1 MTASHLRFAGVA
13 KAFGKTRVLEPF
25 DLEIAEGEFFVLLG
39 PSGCGKT
46 TILRMTAGLETPSAG
61 EIYLRGAALSG
72 IPPERRDIAMVFQDY
87 ALYPHMSV
95 HGNMAFGLRRHGV
108 ARAEADA
115 RVRSTATMLGIDGLL
130 ARRPNQLSGGQQ
142 QRVALGRAIVR
153 NPALFLMDEPLS
165 NLDAQVRTTVRTELK
180 ELQRR
185 LGVTTL
191 YVTHD
196 HLEAMT
202 LADRMAVLHDGVI
215 AQVGA
220 PIEIYR
226 APANEFVA
234 RFLATPRLNV
244 VDGMLEAQGG
254 ALVVRT
260 PLGTFGWANPPAG
273 APASGARVR
282 VGLRPEEI
290 KVSFAGNGTA
300 GAHSIDLLELL
311 GPSVLLFVRIGDE
324 ALVVNV
330 AADMLPAKA
339 EAITIEPS
347 GSSVHLF
354 DPRNGAALGHFIA
367 Q

>member
-13 KAFGKTRVLEPF
+13 KAFAQTRVLEPF

-61 EIYLRGAALSG
+61 EIYLRGTPLSG
-72 IPPERRDIAMVFQDY
+72 VPPERRDVAMVFQDY
-87 ALYPHMSV
+87 ALYPHMTV

-215 AQVGA
+215 AQIGA

-244 VDGMLEAQGG
+244 VDGTLEAQGG
-254 ALVVRT
+254 ALAVRT
-260 PLGTFGWANPPAG
+260 PLGAFGWANPPAG
-273 APASGARVR
+273 APAAGARVR
-282 VGLRPEEI
+282 AGLRPEEI
-290 KVSFAGNGTA
+290 KVRCVATGSA
-300 GAHSIDLLELL
+300 GAYPIELVELL
-311 GPSVLLFVRIGDE
+311 GPSVLLFLRIGGE
-324 ALVVNV
+324 TIVVNI
-330 AADMLPAKA
+330 AADALPAKA
-339 EAITIEPS
+339 EAIEIEPR

-354 DPRNGAALGHFIA
+354 DPNSGIALGHFVA